1 MGRSESAK
9 GRVAVGTYRKRV
21 PHESEVTRAT
31 PVEGAPVIRGGLL
44 MGKVG
49 DIDCSS
55 FTPVYD
61 IAKMKVAEGDGL
73 THVLEYAGRDG
84 SRYEGPTPFMVQNNA
99 IGFLQRENGIA
110 DAKRRGWREPRG
122 QA

>member
-1 MGRSESAK
+1 MGDSESAIGEK
-9 GRVAVGTYRKRV
+9 TVGSYRKRV
-21 PHESEVTRAT
+21 PHESEIPREK

-61 IAKMKVAEGDGL
+61 IAKMKPADADDGL
-73 THVLEYAGRDG
+73 THVLEFAARDG
-84 SRYEGPTPFMVQNNA
+84 SRYEGPTPFMVQKNA

-110 DAKRRGWREPRG
+110 DAKCRGWREPKR
-122 QA
+122 